1 VIPTLQLG
9 GLGRARAQSQASIPT
24 WEEVIT
30 DLAPLYWMKL
40 NEANTAAVEASG
52 NFGSAGGTVDVIE
65 DSGFPTFGEAS
76 LIPSEPTRSTC
87 ENGAGGARIIMYGG
101 GGAAR
106 PNAAA
111 TIYFI
116 YAGTTGN
123 STQIAWRDG
132 AGSGNW
138 FARFDGTNVI
148 LRIRGVG
155 LTTTYAN
162 SNIKDGNAHLIG
174 VCVTS
179 TDASLWVDGVEVWT
193 GSCGGSTSAA
203 NGWTYTQN
211 GNFSN
216 QKLYGLFGD
225 FLVWN
230 RTLTDTENE
239 DLYAAYLGVA
249 P

>member
-1 VIPTLQLG
+1 MIPTLQLG

-40 NEANTAAVEASG
+40 NEANKAAVEASG
-52 NFGSAGGTVDVIE
+52 NFGSAGGTVGVIE
-65 DSGFPTFGEAS
+65 NSGFPTFGEAS

-123 STQIAWRDG
+123 SAQIAWRDG
-132 AGSGNW
+132 SGTGTW
-138 FARFDGTNVI
+138 FARFDGTNVR
-148 LRIRGVG
+148 LRIRNVD

-193 GSCGGSTSAA
+193 GSCGGSIAA
-203 NGWTYTQN
+203 ENAWTYTQN
-211 GNFSN
+211 GSLSN